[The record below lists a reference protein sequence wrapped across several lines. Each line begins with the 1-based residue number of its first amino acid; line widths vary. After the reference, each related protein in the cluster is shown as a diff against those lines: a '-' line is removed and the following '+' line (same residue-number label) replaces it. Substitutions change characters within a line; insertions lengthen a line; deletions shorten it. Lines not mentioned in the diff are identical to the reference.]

1 MSPTAAWVLVGLFAV
16 LVAVTVPVLL
26 QLRKTLLAAEKTVE
40 TTGQRLDAALN
51 ELTTTLTKVNRAA
64 EELERG
70 TQKIAPLFDA
80 LHGIADGFVKV
91 RSSLTTVAAVG
102 ASIGPMMVAGLRGL
116 LGRDKDEDE
125 DKDREKE
132 LVEEPK
138 R

>member
-1 MSPTAAWVLVGLFAV
+1 MSPIAAWVLVGLFAV
-16 LVAVTVPVLL
+16 LVAVTVPVML
-26 QLRKTLLAAEKTVE
+26 QLRKTLQATEKTIE
-40 TTGQRLDAALN
+40 TTGQRLDVALG

-102 ASIGPMMVAGLRGL
+102 ASIGPMVIAGLRGFFT
-116 LGRDKDEDE
+116 RDKDK
-125 DKDREKE
+125 DKDEEQE
-132 LVEEPK
+132 LAEEPK

>member
-26 QLRKTLLAAEKTVE
+26 QLRKTLQAAEKTVE
-40 TTGQRLDAALN
+40 TTGQRLDAALG

-91 RSSLTTVAAVG
+91 RGSLTTVAAVG
-102 ASIGPMMVAGLRGL
+102 ASIGPMMLAGLRGFF
-116 LGRDKDEDE
+116 GRDKDEDKNE
-125 DKDREKE
+125 EKE